1 MKNRKRSHRRE
12 IASPKKRGKWF
23 HFLENTGKL
32 LLDGAKLTFTSLV
45 LGTVIRGG
53 IEQSVLLQAGIIASA
68 IAAVVGLVLITVFQE
83 K

>member
-1 MKNRKRSHRRE
+1 MKNRNRSRYRE
-12 IASPKKRGKWF
+12 IASPKKWGKWLRF
-23 HFLENTGKL
+23 WENAGKL

-53 IEQSVLLQAGIIASA
+53 IEQLVLLQAGIIASA
-68 IAAVVGLVLITVFQE
+68 VAAVVGLVLITVFQE